1 MIEKLIAK
9 SRVTEVNDAATRSS
23 GAFKEAGIT
32 DAYLT
37 TNFAGLD
44 AANLKLS
51 LAIKRSKAESE
62 LEEKDEVRDDKVRAV
77 NYLINGF
84 LYHPTK
90 KITEA
95 AQTLMEVFSKYG
107 LAMIGESYTTE
118 SSLINSLL
126 LDFAKPGYADAIATL
141 SGCADLIA
149 QLQTAQTDFETV
161 RIAYETEKAKE
172 GMVENASMVKSEVLA
187 ILNDKIVIYMRAME
201 QVDPVTFGVFAST
214 VAQIIADTNEQ
225 VKKRKQKPDS
235 HLSGSVGTSQG
246 D

>member
-1 MIEKLIAK
+1 MIDKLIAK
-9 SRVTEVNDAATRSS
+9 SRVTEVNDVATRSS
-23 GAFKEAGIT
+23 GAFTNSGIT
-32 DAYLT
+32 DPYLGTSFAILDT
-37 TNFAGLD
+37 T
-44 AANLKLS
+44 NLKLS
-51 LAIKRSKAESE
+51 LAIKRTKAESD

-90 KITEA
+90 KIKEA
-95 AQTLMEVFSKYG
+95 AQSLIVVFNKYG

-126 LDFAKPGYADAIATL
+126 LDFAKPEYADAIATL

-172 GMVENASMVKSEVLA
+172 GMVENATKVKSEVLA
-187 ILNDKIVIYMRAME
+187 ILNDKIVIYLRAME
-201 QVDPVTFGVFAST
+201 QVNPETFGVFTST
-214 VAQIIADTNEQ
+214 IAQIIADTNEQ
-225 VKKRKQKPDS
+225 VKKRKQKPD
-235 HLSGSVGTSQG
+235 G
-246 D
+246 DKPEEKPE